1 MLQSLI
7 LSILSQSSLTP
18 TTLLRYV
25 RLPLFY
31 GDYCMVTSGQRQR
44 TSVPQHGQR
53 LRFRPCTLLIAHPMP
68 HPAGILGH
76 NGCADVLRMLAGCG
90 LQKER
95 QSLSVIFAFTQFS
108 FSHHPIKVPAVFL
121 PIFWLMPLCSQA
133 YRQARAWA
141 RKAHISQFASCFDTE
156 LRLCL
161 NNLYLPPDIRI
172 DIIWVPG
179 TAAFHTRS
187 EAP

>member
-7 LSILSQSSLTP
+7 LSILSQSSLSP

-31 GDYCMVTSGQRQR
+31 GDYCMVTSGQKQR
-44 TSVPQHGQR
+44 TSVPRHGQR
-53 LRFRPCTLLIAHPMP
+53 LRFRPCTPLIAYPMP

-76 NGCADVLRMLAGCG
+76 NGCADVLRMMAGCG
-90 LQKER
+90 LHKER
-95 QSLSVIFAFTQFS
+95 QSLVFVLAFTQFS
-108 FSHHPIKVPAVFL
+108 VSHHPIKVPAVFL
-121 PIFWLMPLCSQA
+121 PSILLTGLQTGKS
-133 YRQARAWA
+133 RA
-141 RKAHISQFASCFDTE
+141 RKAHISQSASCSDTE

-172 DIIWVPG
+172 DII
-179 TAAFHTRS
+179 
-187 EAP
+187 

>member
-1 MLQSLI
+1 MSGCLCS
-7 LSILSQSSLTP
+7 
-18 TTLLRYV
+18 
-25 RLPLFY
+25 
-31 GDYCMVTSGQRQR
+31 MVTIAWSPPDRGSGHPFRSMAKD
-44 TSVPQHGQR
+44 SVSDHALYYLPTPCHT
-53 LRFRPCTLLIAHPMP
+53 RPASWGTTAALMYSVCWQGVDYKRKGKA
-68 HPAGILGH
+68 
-76 NGCADVLRMLAGCG
+76 
-90 LQKER
+90 
-95 QSLSVIFAFTQFS
+95 LSVIFAFTQFS

>member
-1 MLQSLI
+1 MYKENTSVLNLLAMLQSLI

-76 NGCADVLRMLAGCG
+76 NGCADVLRMLVGCG

-95 QSLSVIFAFTQFS
+95 QSLV
-108 FSHHPIKVPAVFL
+108 SHFCVHAVLFL
-121 PIFWLMPLCSQA
+121 P
-133 YRQARAWA
+133 
-141 RKAHISQFASCFDTE
+141 
-156 LRLCL
+156 
-161 NNLYLPPDIRI
+161 PP
-172 DIIWVPG
+172 
-179 TAAFHTRS
+179 H
-187 EAP
+187 